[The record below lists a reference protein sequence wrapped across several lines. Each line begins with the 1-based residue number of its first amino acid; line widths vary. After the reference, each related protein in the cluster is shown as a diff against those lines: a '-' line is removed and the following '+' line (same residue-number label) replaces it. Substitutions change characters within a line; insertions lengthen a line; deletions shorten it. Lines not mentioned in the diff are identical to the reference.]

1 MSDLERET
9 HRLAVGMMGFSLKSD
24 IRSISPLYP
33 PTRYDTSC
41 PVPRT
46 SHATKHRLCVSV
58 GRRLAGPLHFGRFG
72 PPEKIIGEAGKSLVE
87 HQSGLSNRF
96 SFRRQ

>member
-1 MSDLERET
+1 
-9 HRLAVGMMGFSLKSD
+9 MMGVALKS
-24 IRSISPLYP
+24 
-33 PTRYDTSC
+33 PTMPAAGGAGIVGAAITHSLGGGRHFEPGAS
-41 PVPRT
+41 RQ
-46 SHATKHRLCVSV
+46 SRHKHRMCVSV
-58 GRRLAGPLHFGRFG
+58 GRRLAGALHFGRFG